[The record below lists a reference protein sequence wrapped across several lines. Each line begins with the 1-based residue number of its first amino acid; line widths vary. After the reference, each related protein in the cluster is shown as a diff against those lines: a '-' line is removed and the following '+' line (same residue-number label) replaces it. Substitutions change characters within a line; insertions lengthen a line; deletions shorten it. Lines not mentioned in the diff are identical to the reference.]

1 MRQRIGQRLVKI
13 FPQLEALGGV
23 EFEHLWH
30 GVFGATPDKLPRFWR
45 LDDGVL
51 GWVGCNGRGV
61 AFGTALGP
69 VLADAAL
76 DGEQARTKLPFEA
89 PRMVPGHRFAPIGV
103 AATMLY
109 QRWKDGRD

>member
-1 MRQRIGQRLVKI
+1 MNFGKSNTRV
-13 FPQLEALGGV
+13 EA
-23 EFEHLWH
+23 
-30 GVFGATPDKLPRFWR
+30 K
-45 LDDGVL
+45 
-51 GWVGCNGRGV
+51 GWTDRGV

-89 PRMVPGHRFAPIGV
+89 PRTVPGHRFAPIGV
-103 AATMLY
+103 AATVLY